1 LKSKLIKGDAL
12 AFGLLDG
19 GAGAGSEAQS
29 ADGTAEILLIE
40 GASTVGANIVSDG
53 ANNDAN
59 VVLALGGKQLGQA
72 GSGHDR
78 AVGAGHEKALQN
90 NLVELRICAAHEKAV
105 KLDEQLQ
112 VNVVAQGDL

>member
-1 LKSKLIKGDAL
+1 MKSKLIKGDAL

-53 ANNDAN
+53 ADNNTD
-59 VVLALGGKQLGQA
+59 VLFALSGEQLSKT

-78 AVGAGHEKALQN
+78 TALA
-90 NLVELRICAAHEKAV
+90 LLPCFFFEPDDR
-105 KLDEQLQ
+105 
-112 VNVVAQGDL
+112 

>member
-59 VVLALGGKQLGQA
+59 VVLDLARLGMAPDFTRPSGAAGRAMDPLSMVPTALAYLSHGNVSV
-72 GSGHDR
+72 GSLYLT
-78 AVGAGHEKALQN
+78 AS
-90 NLVELRICAAHEKAV
+90 
-105 KLDEQLQ
+105 
-112 VNVVAQGDL
+112 